1 MIMRKEVEKSRGAKA
16 LYSRMEHVE
25 QAKKDKKI
33 PMILS
38 TGMLFIFV
46 VLASI
51 ADFLSIQPFQ
61 DRILRGDARVGYVIT
76 GALIFCIDVVAPIT
90 LPSLLQAHFKQKK
103 LRIMALIS
111 IVSSVGILI
120 FLNIVQK
127 IIGVNVMIPNAGDE
141 VIVDNGLKLVTLILY
156 AIVPLATTIAL
167 TAISLQRDNYKIYQM
182 MRYCILAETDV
193 QAQYNELKDRIPRDE
208 KKLKFEDDIRFITAI
223 EHRKSDAEKM
233 FIRARV
239 ILAEE
244 KSPEESERILASEH
258 LKHTTPYDKAIE
270 MNPNRK
276 VAFTENANEEET
288 STTNKED

>member
-1 MIMRKEVEKSRGAKA
+1 MYDQEIKKSRGAKA
-16 LYSRMEHVE
+16 LYGRHEHMA

-38 TGMLFIFV
+38 RPVYLLFVI
-46 VLASI
+46 LASI
-51 ADFLSIQPFQ
+51 ADFLSIEPFQ
-61 DRILRGDARVGYVIT
+61 DRILRGDVRVGVIIT

-103 LRIMALIS
+103 LRLMALIS

-120 FLNIVQK
+120 IVNVIQK
-127 IIGVNVMIPNAGDE
+127 IVGVNVIIPNAGDE
-141 VIVDNGLKLVTLILY
+141 VIVGNGLKLITLILY
-156 AIVPLATTIAL
+156 AIVPLATTFAL
-167 TAISLQRDNYKIYQM
+167 TAISLQRNNYKIYQM

-193 QAQYNELKDRIPRDE
+193 QAQCSELKDRIPRDE
-208 KKLKFEDDIRFITAI
+208 KKLKVEDDIKFITAI

-233 FIRARV
+233 FTKARM

-276 VAFTENANEEET
+276 VAFTENANEEEI
-288 STTNKED
+288 SITNKED